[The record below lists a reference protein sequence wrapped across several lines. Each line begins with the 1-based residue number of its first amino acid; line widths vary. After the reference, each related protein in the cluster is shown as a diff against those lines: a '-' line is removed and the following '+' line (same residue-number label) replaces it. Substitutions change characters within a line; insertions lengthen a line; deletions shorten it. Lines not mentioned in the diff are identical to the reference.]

1 MSAAGS
7 TLAAIMAGHSHRER
21 FDDRCDRG
29 YARSKRY
36 PAIAAAVLVAVATL
50 AGAGAPAAATDAV
63 PLYIE
68 VGDVARA
75 PIGWVEFCAA
85 HLAECATVPSAPRDV
100 VLTPIAVKD
109 LVSVNRYVN
118 ESVKPMTDLDHWGT
132 IEKWSYPDDGY
143 GDCEDY
149 VLLKRRMLIQ
159 AGWPR
164 EALLITVV
172 RDRNDDGHAVL
183 TVKTDRGEYILDN
196 QTEDL
201 LPWFETGYRFVKRQ
215 SQRDPNVW
223 VSLGDPRPAP
233 TTVARQGH

>member
-1 MSAAGS
+1 
-7 TLAAIMAGHSHRER
+7 MAGHSHRER
-21 FDDRCDRG
+21 FDDHCDRG
-29 YARSKRY
+29 YARSERY
-36 PAIAAAVLVAVATL
+36 PAIAAVVLVAVATL
-50 AGAGAPAAATDAV
+50 AGAGVPAAATDAV

-75 PIGWVEFCAA
+75 PIGWVEFCAS
-85 HLAECATVPSAPRDV
+85 HLAECVAVPSAPRDV
-100 VLTPIAVKD
+100 VLTPKAVKD

-118 ESVKPMTDLDHWGT
+118 ESIKPMTDLEHWGT

-172 RDRNDDGHAVL
+172 LDRNDDGHAVL

-223 VSLGDPRPAP
+223 VSLGDSRPAP
-233 TTVARQGH
+233 TTVARQRR